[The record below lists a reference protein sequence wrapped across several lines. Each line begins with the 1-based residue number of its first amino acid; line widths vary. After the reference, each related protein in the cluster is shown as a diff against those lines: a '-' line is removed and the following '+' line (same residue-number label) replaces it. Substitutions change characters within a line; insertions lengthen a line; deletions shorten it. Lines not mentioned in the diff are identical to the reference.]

1 MEFVEIQSAFDNK
14 VIRYIAIAL
23 IFFWLLIFYDNFKDG
38 LSLEITDTES
48 FFGFLMPLFILVIW
62 YIVKMRTIIDREG
75 VTVSQFPYIIKRRYL
90 WNDITKYAVREYSP
104 DEKFASRIYTLVTNN
119 SLFKK
124 NYHPCLELF
133 LKNGKEIIIGT
144 GKPEEIRMFIKN
156 LNLQNVKMSPLT

>member
-23 IFFWLLIFYDNFKDG
+23 IVFWVLIFYDNFKDG

-48 FFGFLMPLFILVIW
+48 LFGFLMPLFILGIW
-62 YIVKMRTIIDREG
+62 YLVKMRTIIDREG
-75 VTVSQFPYIIKRRYL
+75 VTVSYFPYFIKRRYL
-90 WNDITKYAVREYSP
+90 WNDITKYAVREYSS
-104 DEKFASRIYTLVTNN
+104 DEMFAYRRYFLQTD
-119 SLFKK
+119 SLFRK

-156 LNLQNVKMSPLT
+156 LNLQNVKSSPLT